1 MINCGVTLKRYE
13 LQSPRQRYF
22 ERIRKWVAL
31 VSLSLAAS
39 TFWGAVIAGVVKW
52 TFDLSEVNA
61 LIFCGLPTAEIF
73 LLYFYFNRRQL
84 ARSAGF
90 DSDM

>member
-1 MINCGVTLKRYE
+1 MKRYE

-39 TFWGAVIAGVVKW
+39 TFWGIVIAGIVKW
-52 TFDLSEVNA
+52 KFDLSEVDA
-61 LIFCGLPTAEIF
+61 LVFCALPTAVVF
-73 LLYFYFNRRQL
+73 LLYFYFNRHRL